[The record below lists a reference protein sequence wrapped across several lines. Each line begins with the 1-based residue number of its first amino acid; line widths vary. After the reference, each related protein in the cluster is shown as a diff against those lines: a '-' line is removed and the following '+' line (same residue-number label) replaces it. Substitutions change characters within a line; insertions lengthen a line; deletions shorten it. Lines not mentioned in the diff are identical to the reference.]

1 MVNDRE
7 AVGFIEKFFSLSS
20 RNTSIS
26 VELRA
31 GLSTFLTMC
40 YILLVN
46 PQILSQVGITPTDVV
61 FSTAIASSIATFYVG
76 IVG

>member
-1 MVNDRE
+1 MNTHGIID
-7 AVGFIEKFFSLSS
+7 FIQKFFSIPL

-46 PQILSQVGITPTDVV
+46 PQILSQLGISPTDVV
-61 FSTAIASSIATFYVG
+61 FSTALASSIASFYVG